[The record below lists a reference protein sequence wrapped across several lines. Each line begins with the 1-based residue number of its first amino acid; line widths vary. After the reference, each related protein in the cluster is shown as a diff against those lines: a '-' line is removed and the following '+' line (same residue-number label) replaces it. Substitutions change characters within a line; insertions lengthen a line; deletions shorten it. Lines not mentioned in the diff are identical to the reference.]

1 MAEKVTI
8 MKLTVD
14 LACSKCYKKAKKAL
28 RKFSQIRDELYD
40 EKTNTI
46 IIKVVCYDPEK
57 LMNKLCCKGDGS
69 IKSIVILEPPKPTPA
84 QAQSSEKSKEP
95 EKVPAPAPVQ
105 VQVPTPAPAQAS
117 VPIPVQAPAPVPQL
131 MPMNPAFH
139 FGPYYEAQ
147 QYGYSRRPVY
157 DTWGGG
163 PPHPHCCHEVTYQPS
178 CSIL

>member
-28 RKFSQIRDELYD
+28 RKFPQIRDELYD

-57 LMNKLCCKGDGS
+57 LMNKLCYKGDGS
-69 IKSIVILEPPKPTPA
+69 IKSIVILEPPKPPPA
-84 QAQSSEKSKEP
+84 QGQPSEKPKEP
-95 EKVPAPAPVQ
+95 EKVPAPAPAPVP
-105 VQVPTPAPAQAS
+105 VQVPAPTPTPAQA
-117 VPIPVQAPAPVPQL
+117 PITPNQAC
-131 MPMNPAFH
+131 H

-147 QYGYSRRPVY
+147 QYGYIRRPVY
-157 DTWGGG
+157 DNWGGG
-163 PPHPHCCHEVTYQPS
+163 PHPHCCHEVAYQQS